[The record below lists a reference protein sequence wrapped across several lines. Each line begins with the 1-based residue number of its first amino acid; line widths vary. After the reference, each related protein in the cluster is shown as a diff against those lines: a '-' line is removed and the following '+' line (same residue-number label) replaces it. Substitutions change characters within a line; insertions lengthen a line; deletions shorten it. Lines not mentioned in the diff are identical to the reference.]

1 LKENL
6 KIWNLEVFEDINQS
20 KQQIIRKVSKFD
32 RVDEERDLDQG
43 VRMILEIFLARLR
56 QISIYQEVLL
66 KKKSRSKWLEVGDMN
81 TKYFHREIK

>member
-43 VRMILEIFLARLR
+43 VRMTRNLF
-56 QISIYQEVLL
+56 S
-66 KKKSRSKWLEVGDMN
+66 
-81 TKYFHREIK
+81 